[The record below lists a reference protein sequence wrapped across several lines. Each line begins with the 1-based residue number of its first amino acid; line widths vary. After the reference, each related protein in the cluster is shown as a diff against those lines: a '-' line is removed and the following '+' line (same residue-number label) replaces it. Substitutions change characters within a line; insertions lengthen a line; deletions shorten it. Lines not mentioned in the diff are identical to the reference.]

1 MPTIQSNDFAQWAQT
16 HQVRVERALE
26 HALTVPG
33 STPEPLRTAMRY
45 ATLDGGKRVRPL
57 LAYATGEAVGAPVN
71 AIDAVAMAVEM
82 IHAYS
87 LVHDDLPCM
96 DNDTLRRGKPT
107 CHVAHGEARA
117 LLVGDSLQSLAF
129 EVLAQAGDVSPQ
141 VRVDC
146 VRVLAQAAGS
156 AGMAGGQERDLD
168 STGKTLT
175 LTELE
180 LMHRMKTG
188 ALIGAAVR
196 MAALCGGATPDL
208 MARLE
213 QFSSSAGLLF
223 QVVDDVLDYEPD
235 ADRLGKTPGKDA
247 QQGKATFVTLMGL
260 EQSRS
265 RAENLEREALSALK
279 PFGAKGERLRQLC
292 EFIARRKH

>member
-1 MPTIQSNDFAQWAQT
+1 
-16 HQVRVERALE
+16 
-26 HALTVPG
+26 
-33 STPEPLRTAMRY
+33 MRY
-45 ATLDGGKRVRPL
+45 AALDGGKRVRPL
-57 LAYATGEAVGAPVN
+57 LAYATGEAVGAP
-71 AIDAVAMAVEM
+71 ASAVDSVALAVEL
-82 IHAYS
+82 IHTYS

-129 EVLAQAGDVSPQ
+129 EAMAKAGDLSAQ

-146 VRVLAQAAGS
+146 MRILAQASGPS
-156 AGMAGGQERDLD
+156 GMAGGQDRDLAN
-168 STGKTLT
+168 TGRILT

-196 MAALCGGATPDL
+196 MAALCGAATPEQ
-208 MARLE
+208 MAWLD

-223 QVVDDVLDYEPD
+223 QVVDDVLDYEQD
-235 ADRLGKTPGKDA
+235 AERLGKTPGKDA
-247 QQGKATFVTLMGL
+247 QQGKATFVSLLGL
-260 EQSRS
+260 EESRS
-265 RAENLEREALSALK
+265 YAQDLEREALTALAS
-279 PFGAKGERLRQLC
+279 FGAKGERLRQLC